1 MKYMELVTI
10 KNEMKKIVELMDFED
25 LYYNDFKWFSE
36 INYTTTTE
44 YLGELRIFIK
54 KLQYNNK
61 FKKYQ
66 KKFKI
71 ICKSIDKLLNLQM

>member
-1 MKYMELVTI
+1 MKYMDLVTI
-10 KNEMKKIVELMDFED
+10 KNEMKMIVELMDFED

-44 YLGELRIFIK
+44 YLGELKSFIK
-54 KLQYNNK
+54 KIQHNHD

-66 KKFKI
+66 GKFKI
-71 ICKSIDKLLNLQM
+71 ICKSIDKLLSTKK